1 MNIEYLLKKYKIKKI
16 ELGRAL
22 GYKSDQGIYTALN
35 SEKQRPYLYAFLL
48 KMLLEKKGVDIEKL
62 LEGIE
67 GKEKEEVRS
76 IIDNLITGKR
86 R

>member
-67 GKEKEEVRS
+67 GKEKEEVKS
-76 IIDNLITGKR
+76 IIDNIYSAKK
-86 R
+86 